1 MRIYE
6 KKTTNIFLATSILFI
21 LYLTLLDHPSLG
33 IGSNAGGINL
43 KPFVAIKMFPF
54 KEMIINTLGNILLF
68 VPFGFCIAFKFKK
81 QYRIFKV
88 IINGFLFSLTIEVF
102 QLFLSRRWTDV
113 DDIILNTLG
122 SFLGYL
128 IFLKIDKVH
137 SQKRS

>member
-6 KKTTNIFLATSILFI
+6 KKNMNIFLATSILFI
-21 LYLTLLDHPSLG
+21 LYFTLLDHPSLG

-43 KPFVAIKMFPF
+43 KPLLTIKMIPF

-68 VPFGFCIAFKFKK
+68 VPFGICIAFKFKK
-81 QYRIFKV
+81 QYRNFK
-88 IINGFLFSLTIEVF
+88 IIITGFLFSLTIEVF

-128 IFLKIDKVH
+128 IFLKIDKVQ
-137 SQKRS
+137 SQKNS